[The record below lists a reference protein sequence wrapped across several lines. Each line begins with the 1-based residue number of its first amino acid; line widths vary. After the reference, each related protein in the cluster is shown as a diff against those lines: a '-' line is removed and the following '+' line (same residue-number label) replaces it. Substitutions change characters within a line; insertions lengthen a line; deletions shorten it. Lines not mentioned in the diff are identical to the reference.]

1 MKVLYFLCL
10 VVFCKG
16 FPLNST
22 PDNVQ
27 TDETALSSVVT
38 QDKVESSNAADTVA
52 GCMRAKERT
61 IIAEKVE
68 ITYVTPIPIDDSQVT
83 ELKLDSENEPQKP
96 SVEVAGRY
104 VSADKNEY
112 TMKKRKA

>member
-22 PDNVQ
+22 PDNEQ

-38 QDKVESSNAADTVA
+38 QDKVESSDAADTVL
-52 GCMRAKERT
+52 GCKRT
-61 IIAEKVE
+61 VIVDKIKIAY
-68 ITYVTPIPIDDSQVT
+68 ITPIKIDDSQVT

-96 SVEVAGRY
+96 SVKVAEID

-112 TMKKRKA
+112 TRTMRKKKA